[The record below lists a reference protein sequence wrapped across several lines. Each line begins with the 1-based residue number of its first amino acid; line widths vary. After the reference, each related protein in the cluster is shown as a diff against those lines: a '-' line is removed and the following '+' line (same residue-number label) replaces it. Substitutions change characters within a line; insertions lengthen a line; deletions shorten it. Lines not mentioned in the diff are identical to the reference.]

1 MIRSALA
8 SPKRG
13 PTARP
18 GRDRFTA
25 ESYTVLGKN
34 SLCKCTFLYIYCIFY
49 QNWQY
54 FAISSPI
61 VADTMIDAGQHYWEV
76 RFDKESKAFAVGV
89 ALRSLGRFDQLGKS
103 SASWC
108 IHLNNWLQQSLTAKH
123 NNKART
129 LDCQIPSTIG
139 VYIHYEEGRI
149 NTTGPHWRWKYK
161 SSLKFSEVHLV

>member
-1 MIRSALA
+1 MRSALN
-8 SPKRG
+8 SPKRT

-25 ESYTVLGKN
+25 ESYTVL
-34 SLCKCTFLYIYCIFY
+34 
-49 QNWQY
+49 
-54 FAISSPI
+54 
-61 VADTMIDAGQHYWEV
+61 ADTSIDAGQHYWEV

-129 LDCQIPSTIG
+129 LDCTIPNRIG
-139 VYIHYEEGRI
+139 VYVNYDEA
-149 NTTGPHWRWKYK
+149 
-161 SSLKFSEVHLV
+161 SS